1 MGEVQAWWEGIGP
14 EYQVLVQNGGIV
26 LAALVVGHFAGGIIT
41 RILTARNFDAVLR
54 APGSASP
61 HADGE
66 RGFTASFVIGVLVRL
81 SIWAGAGWWLARQS
95 GKVEWANTVQLLLY
109 RAWAVAGIVLAAL
122 ALGGLV
128 ARRLVE
134 CLGMLPG
141 ARAEPAPIRND
152 ASAGRWSPAGVVSA
166 GTYLLVFLLVL
177 LTAADM
183 FNWPLTRAAAQAL
196 WQFAQHALIAGA
208 ALFIG
213 CLGSRWAQNLAVAD
227 TAATPEKRAGQ
238 YTALGIM
245 ATTTLLAVAVLL
257 SGAGLLLAVL
267 TLAII
272 GFGLYLVRD
281 YVPDITAGVQLRSHK
296 VRELWFE
303 GEAWQVISVG
313 FLSTEVGRRGEFH
326 RVQNRI
332 ALEVCMH
339 GAPPPAEHQV
349 SPSAQVDDFA
359 TAGRR

>member
-14 EYQVLVQNGGIV
+14 EYQVLIQNGGIV
-26 LAALVVGHFAGGIIT
+26 LAALVVGHFAGSFIA

-54 APGSASP
+54 APGSAGP

-95 GKVEWANTVQLLLY
+95 GKVEWAGTIQLIVY
-109 RAWAVAGIVLAAL
+109 RTWVVAGTLLGAL
-122 ALGGLV
+122 ALAGLV

-141 ARAEPAPIRND
+141 PRAESAPIRNE
-152 ASAGRWSPAGVVSA
+152 ALAGRWNPAGVVSA
-166 GTYLLVFLLVL
+166 GSYLLVLLLVL
-177 LTAADM
+177 LTAADV
-183 FNWPLTRAAAQAL
+183 FDWPLTRAAALAL

-208 ALFIG
+208 AVFIG
-213 CLGSRWAQNLAVAD
+213 CLGARWAHDLAVAD

-245 ATTTLLAVAVLL
+245 AATTILAVAVLL
-257 SGAGLLLAVL
+257 SGAGLLLAVS
-267 TLAII
+267 TLMIF

-281 YVPDITAGVQLRSHK
+281 YVPDITAGLQLRSHK

-303 GEAWQVISVG
+303 GEEWQVVSVG
-313 FLSTEVGRRGEFH
+313 LISTEVGRRGAFH

-332 ALEVCMH
+332 ALDVCMH
-339 GAPPPAEHQV
+339 GAPAQTEH
-349 SPSAQVDDFA
+349 
-359 TAGRR
+359 R